1 MDDDDDGYGGQVR
14 GEETLEIEVEKIG
27 VTQGEDL
34 RRTDTWRRLFLPFF
48 MLGGTYG
55 LLLWGTGYLDKW
67 VKLTPIFANLTHRP
81 KSKK

>member
-48 MLGGTYG
+48 YAGRDLWASALGDG
-55 LLLWGTGYLDKW
+55 LFG
-67 VKLTPIFANLTHRP
+67 
-81 KSKK
+81 